1 MEKAGTRVYISGD
14 SSGTPEM
21 KALKDIDMA
30 FVAMNLP
37 YTMGIEEAADA
48 VLAFV
53 PKKVYPYHYR
63 TKDGFSDVAKFK
75 ELVNAENPAIDVV
88 QLDWYPQP

>member
-1 MEKAGTRVYISGD
+1 
-14 SSGTPEM
+14 M